1 MNQPDKTKYGV
12 STYVDLFWRQRWFR
26 FLFIGSI
33 NTLLAYGIY
42 AFFLFLGL
50 NYALANL
57 VSLIIGILISFKT
70 QGTFVFNNP
79 NHSLFWR
86 YVLFWIVLYVI
97 NIALIAGLMS
107 LGLDAYLSG
116 ALAIP
121 PITLLSYLAQKYLV
135 FRHPITP

>member
-26 FLFIGSI
+26 FLFIGGM
-33 NTLLAYGIY
+33 NTLLAYAIY

-57 VSLIIGILISFKT
+57 ASLIIGILISFKT

-79 NHSLFWR
+79 NNNLFWR
-86 YVLFWIVLYVI
+86 YILFWVVLYVM

-121 PITLLSYLAQKYLV
+121 PITLTSYLAQKYLV
-135 FRHPITP
+135 FRRPITL

>member
-1 MNQPDKTKYGV
+1 MNQPDKVKYGV
-12 STYVDLFWRQRWFR
+12 TAYVDLFWRQRWFR

-33 NTLLAYGIY
+33 NTLLAYGFY

-57 VSLIIGILISFKT
+57 ASLIIGILIGFKT

-86 YVLFWIVLYVI
+86 YVLFWVVLYGM
-97 NIALIAGLMS
+97 NIACISGLMS
-107 LGLDAYLSG
+107 FGLDAYLSG
-116 ALAIP
+116 ALAIL
-121 PITLLSYLAQKYLV
+121 PITLISYLAQKYLV
-135 FRHPITP
+135 FRRPITP